1 LSRLDLISSVNLIT
15 LNSKQ
20 TLVNILNPGSKII
33 NYETLDLSSEAQC
46 LTNLMLKNKIE
57 RIKNQSKKLVQA
69 NKKVAIKRMRIKFN
83 KKNNKGGSNCKN

>member
-1 LSRLDLISSVNLIT
+1 
-15 LNSKQ
+15 
-20 TLVNILNPGSKII
+20 
-33 NYETLDLSSEAQC
+33 
-46 LTNLMLKNKIE
+46 MLKNKTE

>member
-1 LSRLDLISSVNLIT
+1 LDLISSVNLII

-33 NYETLDLSSEAQC
+33 NCETLDLSSEAQC

-83 KKNNKGGSNCKN
+83 KKKQ

>member
-1 LSRLDLISSVNLIT
+1 MSRLDLISSVNLII

-33 NYETLDLSSEAQC
+33 NCETLDLSSEAQC

-83 KKNNKGGSNCKN
+83 KKKQ